1 MCAGHGTN
9 VDGVWIRANEP
20 RLLKKGAT
28 FKIAASSREYK
39 VWLLTGAYKTQM
51 KSTHKFVLKFTCW
64 NGCHMVDAIC
74 AGTSGT
80 QGQQDVKLKDGAAC
94 LHCLSL
100 QLVK

>member
-39 VWLLTGAYKTQM
+39 VWPGMGA
-51 KSTHKFVLKFTCW
+51 SF
-64 NGCHMVDAIC
+64 I
-74 AGTSGT
+74 
-80 QGQQDVKLKDGAAC
+80 
-94 LHCLSL
+94 
-100 QLVK
+100 